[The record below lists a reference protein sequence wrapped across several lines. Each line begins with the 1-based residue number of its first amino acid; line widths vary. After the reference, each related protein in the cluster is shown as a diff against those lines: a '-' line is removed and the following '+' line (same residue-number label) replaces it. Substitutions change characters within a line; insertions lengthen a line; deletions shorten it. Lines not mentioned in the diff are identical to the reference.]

1 MSKVPTGVTY
11 AVAVRDGKDLL
22 TVLTVHRD
30 PRGDVYSNIPR
41 PHIANLKPH
50 SSYHASGQR
59 HAKSFNR
66 KAFVRRLQ
74 RPDGSFRGIEQVET
88 LLIGSNDHRLLNVP
102 CQRSDFAE
110 VFEIPYADVK
120 NINQGRLCVDLAEP
134 GAGHMTRFPGE
145 KVLRQAVFKDTVPW
159 ILVTLIDIG

>member
-1 MSKVPTGVTY
+1 M
-11 AVAVRDGKDLL
+11 
-22 TVLTVHRD
+22 
-30 PRGDVYSNIPR
+30 
-41 PHIANLKPH
+41 
-50 SSYHASGQR
+50 
-59 HAKSFNR
+59 
-66 KAFVRRLQ
+66 
-74 RPDGSFRGIEQVET
+74 ET
-88 LLIGSNDHRLLNVP
+88 LLIGPNDHRLLNVP
-102 CQRSDFAE
+102 CQRSDFAD